1 MIFIK
6 VIEIVFPVFFL
17 SFFGFLWVK
26 NGFEYPMQFVTRLC
40 MNLAVPCLVFVSL
53 MNTKIDMKLL
63 FNFTMATLF
72 TYTLIIITFF
82 VIVKLLQI
90 DSKTYLAPLSF
101 GNTGNIG
108 LPLAYFAFGEIGLGY
123 AVLVLSITSI
133 LSFSIG
139 IWFVSGKTSFF
150 KTLKNEPLLAAT
162 FIGLF
167 FLITG
172 YQTPYFLTS
181 TFELIGQMAIPLMLI
196 TLGVAVASLNVTHF
210 YWALKL
216 SVLKLFVCI
225 SLSLLVGYILYL
237 DHIPFSI
244 LVLQM
249 SAPVAISSYLLAKK
263 YNADDKA
270 VAGIVIASTSI
281 SILYF
286 PIILYF
292 QLS

>member
-1 MIFIK
+1 MIFIE

-17 SFFGFLWVK
+17 SFLGFFWVK
-26 NGFEYPMQFVTRLC
+26 KGFEYPMQFVTRLC
-40 MNLAVPCLVFVSL
+40 MNIAVPCLVFVSL
-53 MNTKIDMKLL
+53 MNTKIDIKLL
-63 FNFTMATLF
+63 FLF
-72 TYTLIIITFF
+72 TYAFIIITFF
-82 VIVKLLQI
+82 FIIKLI
-90 DSKTYLAPLSF
+90 KINSKTYLAPLSF

-139 IWFVSGKTSFF
+139 IWFVSGKMSFL
-150 KTLKNEPLLAAT
+150 KTLKNEPLLTAT
-162 FIGLF
+162 FVGLF
-167 FLITG
+167 FLATG
-172 YQTPYFLTS
+172 YQTPHFLTS

-196 TLGVAVASLNVTHF
+196 TLGVAVASLNINHF

-216 SVLKLFVCI
+216 SILKLFICI
-225 SLSLLVGYILYL
+225 SLSLIIGYILYL

-249 SAPVAISSYLLAKK
+249 SAPVAVTSYLLAKK

-270 VAGIVIASTSI
+270 VAGIVIASSSL

>member
-1 MIFIK
+1 MIFIE

-17 SFFGFLWVK
+17 SFLGFFWVK
-26 NGFEYPMQFVTRLC
+26 KGFEYPMQFVTRLC
-40 MNLAVPCLVFVSL
+40 MNIAVPCLVFVSL
-53 MNTKIDMKLL
+53 MNTKIDIKLL
-63 FNFTMATLF
+63 FNFTLVTLF
-72 TYTLIIITFF
+72 TYAFIITTFF
-82 VIVKLLQI
+82 FIIKLI
-90 DSKTYLAPLSF
+90 KINSKTYLAPLSF

-139 IWFVSGKTSFF
+139 IWFVSGKMSLF
-150 KTLKNEPLLAAT
+150 KTLKNEPLLTAT
-162 FIGLF
+162 FLGLF
-167 FLITG
+167 FLVTG
-172 YQTPYFLTS
+172 YQTPHFLTS

-196 TLGVAVASLNVTHF
+196 TLGVAVASLNTNHF

-216 SVLKLFVCI
+216 SILKLFICI
-225 SLSLLVGYILYL
+225 SLSLIIGYILYL

-249 SAPVAISSYLLAKK
+249 SAPVAVTSYLLAKK

-270 VAGIVIASTSI
+270 VAGIVIASTSL